1 MGNMY
6 SVINRLVNR
15 VIKEIKVG
23 YLIIALMVI
32 INAVAYHYTG
42 NIVNVGAG
50 GFCLGLLTALI
61 IFEYYG

>member
-1 MGNMY
+1 MY
-6 SVINRLVNR
+6 LVINHIVNKL
-15 VIKEIKVG
+15 IKEIKVG

-42 NIVNVGAG
+42 SIVNVGAG

-61 IFEYYG
+61 IDKYYE